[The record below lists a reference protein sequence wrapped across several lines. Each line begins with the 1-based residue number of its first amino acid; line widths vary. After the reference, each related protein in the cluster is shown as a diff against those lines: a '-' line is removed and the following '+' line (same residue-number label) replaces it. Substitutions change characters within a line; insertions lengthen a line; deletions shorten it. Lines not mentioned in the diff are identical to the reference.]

1 MKLELKHITPYLP
14 YGLKFVFTKEYYY
27 PYPAMQKEGFTF
39 TFDLIESPK
48 VIYVNNIYKKWID
61 MILEQDYFKPILKPL
76 SDLRDNKDFIRKF
89 GGDNP
94 NNLRMC
100 NLDIDDLINN
110 GLEFETYYGYYE
122 WLIENHFDV
131 FGLIEKNLAID
142 VNTLSK

>member
-1 MKLELKHITPYLP
+1 MKIELKHIIPYLP
-14 YGLKFVFTKEYYY
+14 YGLNV
-27 PYPAMQKEGFTF
+27 M
-39 TFDLIESPK
+39 FDNKLTGILSGIRPNLLTELIVMEELD
-48 VIYVNNIYKKWID
+48 NNTPIYKNWCLGD
-61 MILEQDYFKPILKPL
+61 TKPILKPL
-76 SDLRDNKDFIRKF
+76 SSLKSDKGFIRKF

-131 FGLIEKNLAID
+131 FGLIENNLAID
-142 VNTLSK
+142 INTLKN

>member
-1 MKLELKHITPYLP
+1 MKIELKHIIPYLP
-14 YGLKFVFTKEYYY
+14 YGLNV
-27 PYPAMQKEGFTF
+27 M
-39 TFDLIESPK
+39 FDNKLTGILSGIRPNLLTELIVMEELD
-48 VIYVNNIYKKWID
+48 NNTPIYKNWCLGD
-61 MILEQDYFKPILKPL
+61 TKPILKPL

-131 FGLIEKNLAID
+131 FGLIENNLAID
-142 VNTLSK
+142 INTLKN

>member
-1 MKLELKHITPYLP
+1 MKIELKHIIPYLP
-14 YGLKFVFTKEYYY
+14 YGLNV
-27 PYPAMQKEGFTF
+27 M
-39 TFDLIESPK
+39 FDNKLTGILSGIRPNLLTELIVMEELD
-48 VIYVNNIYKKWID
+48 NNTPIYKNWCLGD
-61 MILEQDYFKPILKPL
+61 TKPILKPL
-76 SDLRDNKDFIRKF
+76 SDLRDDKGFIRKF

-131 FGLIEKNLAID
+131 FGLIENNLAID
-142 VNTLSK
+142 INTLKN

>member
-1 MKLELKHITPYLP
+1 MKLELKHIIPYLP
-14 YGLKFVFTKEYYY
+14 YGLNV
-27 PYPAMQKEGFTF
+27 M
-39 TFDLIESPK
+39 FDNKLIGILSGIRPNLLTELIVMEELDNDTP
-48 VIYVNNIYKKWID
+48 IYKNWCLD
-61 MILEQDYFKPILKPL
+61 DTKPILKPL
-76 SDLRDNKDFIRKF
+76 SDLKDNKDFIRKF

-131 FGLIEKNLAID
+131 LRLIDTGLAID
-142 VNTLSK
+142 INTLNK

>member
-1 MKLELKHITPYLP
+1 MELELKHITPYLP
-14 YGLKFVFTKEYYY
+14 YRLKGVVNGWVLLVSGIDK
-27 PYPAMQKEGFTF
+27 PYTLSE
-39 TFDLIESPK
+39 
-48 VIYVNNIYKKWID
+48 VIIKFLNEKSDEPIQN
-61 MILEQDYFKPILKPL
+61 FKPILKPL

-131 FGLIEKNLAID
+131 FRLIENNLAID
-142 VNTLSK
+142 INTLNK